1 MSVSIRLKRLG
12 TKKRP
17 YYRVVVMD
25 SRQATNGRPLEEI
38 GFYHP
43 IEEEAKQ
50 VEINAERASY
60 WLSVGAQPSN
70 TVQGLFAKKGIQ
82 VTTKAPVKD

>member
-1 MSVSIRLKRLG
+1 MSVGIRLKRLG

-25 SRQATNGRPLEEI
+25 SRESNKGKPLEEI

-43 IEEEAKQ
+43 
-50 VEINAERASY
+50 VESENQISFNAERVAY
-60 WLSVGAQPSN
+60 WLSVGAQPSD
-70 TVQGLFAKKGIQ
+70 TVKMLLAKQGIPA
-82 VTTKAPVKD
+82 TAKAPVKD

>member
-1 MSVSIRLKRLG
+1 MSVGIRLKRFG

-25 SRQATNGRPLEEI
+25 SREANKGRPLEEI

-43 IEEEAKQ
+43 VEAAENQ
-50 VEINAERASY
+50 VKIDAERVAY
-60 WLSVGAQPSN
+60 WIGVGAKPSD
-70 TVQGLFAKKGIQ
+70 TVKMLLVKQGIP
-82 VTTKAPVKD
+82 TTVKASVKD

>member
-1 MSVSIRLKRLG
+1 MSVSIRLKRFG

-25 SRQATNGRPLEEI
+25 SREATKGRPLEEI

-43 IEEEAKQ
+43 IETEDKQ
-50 VEINAERASY
+50 VSINSDRASY
-60 WLSVGAQPSN
+60 WLANGAVPSA
-70 TVQGLFAKKGIQ
+70 TVKGLFSKQGI
-82 VTTKAPVKD
+82 KAPVKE